1 MARPRRPTRARV
13 VDDACLRSTPDV
25 LRGKVAL
32 VTGATS
38 GLGRAAASALAA
50 RGAEVVLGVRDTRRG
65 ETVAREIRA
74 ELALDP
80 DSPRVRVGPAPLD
93 LASSAS
99 VRAFAAAFERQH
111 PTLDVLVNNA
121 GVNFIPESYAL
132 PDDEDDAP
140 DDAPDAPDA
149 PAPGSS
155 ARAPPIGLVAQIN
168 FLGPA
173 ALTRCL
179 ERPLLRAAERSRERV
194 AAVAHVSS
202 VTHRYASV
210 ASVHR
215 FLRDWTEGSY
225 ANTKL
230 ANAQFARECQRR
242 WGPEGVAS
250 SAVDP
255 GAVYSSLWNNDAVF
269 GSFPINRLLSFLYAP
284 PTDAVESVVA
294 AVVEPFAEAR
304 ERERT
309 KAGGFANAANDR
321 RGGDD
326 VGFRFYARGLFA
338 SDAVAFGGPG
348 DARDA
353 TSRFARARWVARFA
367 LWGVATLACSL
378 ADWPLRRFTR
388 GAVAGKVAEVPAS
401 EATYDEAIAEALWNE
416 AGKAARAAG
425 ETTR

>member
-121 GVNFIPESYAL
+121 GVNFIPESYAP
-132 PDDEDDAP
+132 PDDDDDDAP
-140 DDAPDAPDA
+140 APDDDG
-149 PAPGSS
+149 PGSS

-284 PTDAVESVVA
+284 PTDAAASVVA

-309 KAGGFANAANDR
+309 KAGSFANAAKAND

-338 SDAVAFGGPG
+338 SDAVAFRGPG
-348 DARDA
+348 DVRDA
-353 TSRFARARWVARFA
+353 TSRLARARWVARCA
-367 LWGVATLACSL
+367 LWGFATLACSL

-416 AGKAARAAG
+416 AAKAARAAG

>member
-1 MARPRRPTRARV
+1 
-13 VDDACLRSTPDV
+13 
-25 LRGKVAL
+25 
-32 VTGATS
+32 
-38 GLGRAAASALAA
+38 
-50 RGAEVVLGVRDTRRG
+50 VVLGVRDTRRG

-416 AGKAARAAG
+416 AAKAARAAG

>member
-1 MARPRRPTRARV
+1 M
-13 VDDACLRSTPDV
+13 
-25 LRGKVAL
+25 
-32 VTGATS
+32 
-38 GLGRAAASALAA
+38 
-50 RGAEVVLGVRDTRRG
+50 
-65 ETVAREIRA
+65 
-74 ELALDP
+74 
-80 DSPRVRVGPAPLD
+80 
-93 LASSAS
+93 
-99 VRAFAAAFERQH
+99 
-111 PTLDVLVNNA
+111 
-121 GVNFIPESYAL
+121 
-132 PDDEDDAP
+132 
-140 DDAPDAPDA
+140 
-149 PAPGSS
+149 
-155 ARAPPIGLVAQIN
+155 
-168 FLGPA
+168 
-173 ALTRCL
+173 
-179 ERPLLRAAERSRERV
+179 
-194 AAVAHVSS
+194 AHVSS

-309 KAGGFANAANDR
+309 KAEGFANAANDR

-353 TSRFARARWVARFA
+353 TSRLARARWVARFA
-367 LWGVATLACSL
+367 LWGS
-378 ADWPLRRFTR
+378 RRWRARSRTGRFGGSR
-388 GAVAGKVAEVPAS
+388 ARAVAGEGRGGARERGDVRRG
-401 EATYDEAIAEALWNE
+401 DRGGALE
-416 AGKAARAAG
+416 RGG
-425 ETTR
+425 EGGEGGGGDDAMTMTDGGEERGDGRTSLLEPFLHEHIVK

>member
-1 MARPRRPTRARV
+1 
-13 VDDACLRSTPDV
+13 
-25 LRGKVAL
+25 
-32 VTGATS
+32 
-38 GLGRAAASALAA
+38 
-50 RGAEVVLGVRDTRRG
+50 
-65 ETVAREIRA
+65 
-74 ELALDP
+74 
-80 DSPRVRVGPAPLD
+80 
-93 LASSAS
+93 
-99 VRAFAAAFERQH
+99 
-111 PTLDVLVNNA
+111 
-121 GVNFIPESYAL
+121 
-132 PDDEDDAP
+132 
-140 DDAPDAPDA
+140 
-149 PAPGSS
+149 
-155 ARAPPIGLVAQIN
+155 
-168 FLGPA
+168 
-173 ALTRCL
+173 
-179 ERPLLRAAERSRERV
+179 
-194 AAVAHVSS
+194 VAHVSS

-353 TSRFARARWVARFA
+353 TSRFARARRVARFA

>member
-1 MARPRRPTRARV
+1 MKQIDGRKH
-13 VDDACLRSTPDV
+13 TPLCGD
-25 LRGKVAL
+25 
-32 VTGATS
+32 
-38 GLGRAAASALAA
+38 
-50 RGAEVVLGVRDTRRG
+50 
-65 ETVAREIRA
+65 RA
-74 ELALDP
+74 EL
-80 DSPRVRVGPAPLD
+80 PRTLRYELGSQLVYWVPLAPCGRLPCKPCMVCASTMKKGSNVAKLAPL
-93 LASSAS
+93 
-99 VRAFAAAFERQH
+99 
-111 PTLDVLVNNA
+111 
-121 GVNFIPESYAL
+121 AL
-132 PDDEDDAP
+132 PHGRDSRHNVLDLHLH
-140 DDAPDAPDA
+140 
-149 PAPGSS
+149 
-155 ARAPPIGLVAQIN
+155 PPRRRRGT
-168 FLGPA
+168 FG
-173 ALTRCL
+173 RCL
-179 ERPLLRAAERSRERV
+179 SLRRAAERSRERV

-242 WGPEGVAS
+242 WGPGGVAS

-338 SDAVAFGGPG
+338 SYAVAFRGPG

-353 TSRFARARWVARFA
+353 TSRFARARWVARCA
-367 LWGVATLACSL
+367 LWGFATLACSL